1 MRRGELY
8 RVRHP
13 SGDAKRAR
21 VFVVVSR
28 DALVDARFATVIC
41 APVYSRRRGLST
53 EVPVDR
59 NDGLKHESSI
69 LCDALVS
76 IDKSRLTDYV
86 GMLSAVRL
94 AELREALRIA
104 LSVE

>member
-21 VFVVVSR
+21 VFVVASR
-28 DALVDARFATVIC
+28 DALVGSRFASVVC

-53 EVPVDR
+53 EVGIGVAE
-59 NDGLKHESSI
+59 GLKHESCV
-69 LCDALVS
+69 LCDALIS
-76 IDKSRLTDYV
+76 IEKSRLTDFAGTLGTV
-86 GMLSAVRL
+86 K
-94 AELREALRIA
+94 LREFRDALRIA
-104 LSVE
+104 LDIE